1 MNITHPLSKVKA
13 KRKFVSTDLSIRSF
27 KDIQEYFEDLLLR
40 EFNSG
45 NDVKQWLLDRS
56 ELASILEENLAWRY
70 IKMNCNTAD
79 EKLAKSYELF
89 ITQIEP
95 EVARFSNLLD
105 EKFFNSPLK
114 SELDNKE
121 FLVFNRSLKTRMDIF
136 REKNLSLISE
146 LQVEEQEYG
155 KVSSEMT
162 IPHGGKEI
170 TLQEAANFTKD
181 PDRSIRKDFFKRIN
195 KRRLKDANT
204 LQNLLTSLIAKRN
217 TLAQNADFDDYLEY
231 KWADL
236 GRFDYSFE
244 ENMQFH
250 EAIALEVCPIV
261 DAIMLERKK
270 SLGVNTLRP
279 WDLEVDP
286 ELKPAL
292 KPFSFVDELV
302 SKTIVS
308 FGKIRSKYGSYIREM
323 KEGGF
328 FDLDSRIGKAPGGF
342 NYPLYESNIPFIY
355 MNATGNL
362 RDLETMFHEGG
373 HAIHSFLSAGQKIV
387 EYKEL
392 PAEVAELASMS
403 MELISMDQWYHFFDS
418 EEDLKRAKKTQ
429 LEGVLQVLPWIAA
442 VDKFQHWLYKNP
454 VHSHQERNNTWL
466 EIMDVFGSKIVDWKG
481 FSKEREYMWQKQ
493 LHIFEVPL
501 YYVEYGIAQLGAIAI
516 WKEYRRNPEKALDQ
530 FEAALSLGYSV
541 PIPEIYKTAGI
552 SFDFSQ
558 DYVRELMDF
567 VSEELS
573 NLN

>member
-1 MNITHPLSKVKA
+1 MNLTHPLSKVKA

-45 NDVKQWLLDRS
+45 NDVKLWLLDRS

-79 EKLAKSYELF
+79 EKLAKSYGLF

-181 PDRSIRKDFFKRIN
+181 PDRSIRKDFFERIN

-323 KEGGF
+323 KEGEF

-373 HAIHSFLSAGQKIV
+373 HAIHSFLSAGQKFLD
-387 EYKEL
+387 YKEL

-403 MELISMDQWYHFFDS
+403 MELISMDQWYHFFDF